1 MEDSENPEKSR
12 KWSNRTSINRVGF
25 NRYLLHNIMALN
37 FNVVEAAQ
45 NANGVFEFCNFSQN
59 GPCDMCWGDLSL

>member
-1 MEDSENPEKSR
+1 MF
-12 KWSNRTSINRVGF
+12 TT
-25 NRYLLHNIMALN
+25 MALN

-45 NANGVFEFCNFSQN
+45 NANEVFQFWNFSQN